1 MMTGMRVT
9 LPLTTILKC
18 SCAVIPASAAPA
30 GALMQ
35 PLICA
40 TSPSSALCVSV
51 AERPVV
57 LPRVGSPPAPV
68 VAPRDF
74 SLLMRSATWSA
85 ALASSLGGVLACSVC
100 FLGVSVFFG
109 VTSAVFSTGC
119 GFTGAFCSCV
129 GLVAGIGAVCDAG
142 ASADLSEA
150 TSCCGC
156 ASSGAGAGVGA
167 ATGCGTGVG

>member
-51 AERPVV
+51 AARPVV

-68 VAPRDF
+68 VAPREF
-74 SLLMRSATWSA
+74 SLLMSSAAWSA
-85 ALASSLGGVLACSVC
+85 ALASSLGGVLACSGC

-109 VTSAVFSTGC
+109 VTSAVFCTGC
-119 GFTGAFCSCV
+119 GVVTACCNCD
-129 GLVAGIGAVCDAG
+129 GLLAGIGAVCVAG
-142 ASADLSEA
+142 ASADMSA
-150 TSCCGC
+150 
-156 ASSGAGAGVGA
+156 
-167 ATGCGTGVG
+167 